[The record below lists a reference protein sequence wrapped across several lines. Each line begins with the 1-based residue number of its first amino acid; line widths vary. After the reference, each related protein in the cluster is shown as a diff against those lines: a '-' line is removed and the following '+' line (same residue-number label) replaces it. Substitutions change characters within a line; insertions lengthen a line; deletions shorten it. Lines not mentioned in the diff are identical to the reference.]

1 MAVAFPIGVVA
12 VVGHSKG
19 VAGPTVAAPLVVAHT
34 VAEGVAGPTAAAPL
48 VVAHTVA
55 EGVAGPSAAGDI
67 VRVAIGADPLVV
79 AHTAAEVALVA
90 IVDYP

>member
-1 MAVAFPIGVVA
+1 MAAAFPIGVVA

-48 VVAHTVA
+48 VVAHIVV
-55 EGVAGPSAAGDI
+55 GVAGPTAAGHI
-67 VRVAIGADPLVV
+67 VMVAIGADPLVV